1 MAAGRTALEHS
12 IARIESG
19 DFPPAPPERRDWA
32 LCRGCPAL
40 GNLCSGPNHPEA
52 EGEPAAAELA

>member
-1 MAAGRTALEHS
+1 MAAGRVELEHA

-19 DFPPAPPERRDWA
+19 DFPPAPPERRDWT

-40 GNLCSGPNHPEA
+40 GNLCSGPNNPGAEA
-52 EGEPAAAELA
+52 AHTANEDG